1 MRNNRCSYSLS
12 LMYLFL
18 ENKVSSIN
26 FISNL
31 IHKSKEK
38 TQKLAIEHRELHSTV
53 SKVGK
58 AIDRV

>member
-1 MRNNRCSYSLS
+1 MLKNKCSLS
-12 LMYLFL
+12 VFL
-18 ENKVSSIN
+18 IYVSENKVSSIN
-26 FISNL
+26 CISNL

>member
-1 MRNNRCSYSLS
+1 LLS
-12 LMYLFL
+12 NKNTVNIFNLISFL
-18 ENKVSSIN
+18 ENKKSSIN
-26 FISNL
+26 DISNL

-38 TQKLAIEHRELHSTV
+38 TQQLAIEHRELHSTV